1 MPELSRERFVEQVFA
16 IVKARFP
23 LVKLARAEEQ
33 FTVSVNDHIV
43 SLENLYRLATL
54 APEDLKHNVER
65 WVVEIIRASEGAPD
79 REGTFE
85 QLKDRIYPMILP
97 EGVGEAHRLTV
108 TQPLLEGLNIA
119 YAIDSDRTI
128 AYLSQAQ
135 FSSWNMSVDQLH
147 ETAIGNLI
155 SRSESM
161 AATAAQDEDGKINLI
176 IFQTCDGYDASRILL
191 PTLHERLSEHLGS
204 PFAAGIP
211 NRDILLCFRD
221 DEETVTRIRDQ
232 IAEDYER
239 MPHQLSDKLL
249 LVTADGIAR
258 KD

>member
-1 MPELSRERFVEQVFA
+1 MKSETWQPSPRVRYTISALLRIFHFSFFTFHSARAFASGPRRDYNQAMPELSRERFVEQVFA

-23 LVKLARAEEQ
+23 LVKLSRAQEP
-33 FTVSVNDHIV
+33 FTVSVNDHMV

-79 REGTFE
+79 REGSFE

-135 FSSWNMSVDQLH
+135 FSAWNMSVEQLH
-147 ETAIGNLI
+147 ETA
-155 SRSESM
+155 
-161 AATAAQDEDGKINLI
+161 
-176 IFQTCDGYDASRILL
+176 
-191 PTLHERLSEHLGS
+191 
-204 PFAAGIP
+204 
-211 NRDILLCFRD
+211 
-221 DEETVTRIRDQ
+221 
-232 IAEDYER
+232 
-239 MPHQLSDKLL
+239 
-249 LVTADGIAR
+249 
-258 KD
+258 